1 MGDVW
6 RQRIYPLAG
15 HLRDFGMSL
24 GRGLRHDLNYSYLFI
39 YLFIYFILL
48 LFQATVEVVISLF
61 PGWH

>member
-1 MGDVW
+1 MGNVW

-15 HLRDFGMSL
+15 HLKDFGMSL
-24 GRGLRHDLNYSYLFI
+24 GRGLGHDLHDSYLFS
-39 YLFIYFILL
+39 LFIYFILL